1 MVSSAGLRE
10 GAAAIPLE
18 SGTTTVHWFSV
29 DAAGSVESRY
39 NPNGNGDNYR
49 KQVVTVD

>member
-29 DAAGSVESRY
+29 DAAGNVEGLY
-39 NPNGNGDNYR
+39 DPNGHANNYR
-49 KQVVTVD
+49 KQVVTID